1 VVDRIFPKCYNNGI
15 QSKKE
20 PAMRIET
27 AIKQIQNEADFQ
39 GMGLLETLQ
48 DIQKHGRM
56 LYSERTMEAFVVFM
70 QQGQE
75 LFAPVDH

>member
-1 VVDRIFPKCYNNGI
+1 MK
-15 QSKKE
+15 
-20 PAMRIET
+20 IET
-27 AIKQIQNEADFQ
+27 AIKQIQKEAEFQ

-48 DIQKHGRM
+48 DIKQHGRM
-56 LYSERTMEAFVVFM
+56 MYSERTMKAFVVFM